1 MTANETPAALL
12 RRAADRLDALAEA
25 ASGTRWW
32 TVLDD
37 GRGLVYADTPRWPG
51 ETGMGH
57 LAVAYESNRGDIS
70 EEDATWMGVLGPQ
83 IAAPLSA
90 WLRAEAQRVGG
101 PISDNVAAG
110 RVRIEHHSWG
120 PVASTPHAPAL
131 ALARSILGEAGT
143 T

>member
-12 RRAADRLDALAEA
+12 RRAADRVDALAEA

-83 IAAPLSA
+83 IAAPLAA
-90 WLRAEAQRVGG
+90 WLRAEADCAEHPLIVFGG
-101 PISDNVAAG
+101 ATVHSPTTDQAVAF
-110 RVRIEHHSWG
+110 
-120 PVASTPHAPAL
+120 
-131 ALARSILGEAGT
+131 ARSILGEAET
-143 T
+143 A